1 MRSSY
6 FDGEVLQLIGWKFL
20 AWLLTAV
27 TFGIAYPWAVCMVQ
41 RWETK
46 HTVIESNRLKF
57 DGKGIQLLGVW
68 ILLAILPLA
77 LLAVALLFARAA
89 IQASTPQVIVL
100 LIVCGVIVAA
110 CWSYFVQIQIKK
122 WITKHTQFQDPVRII
137 DAPETSQPQR
147 VDAPAYAAAAPAQT
161 VHLSD
166 DSILDTPLFLV
177 GAAVLSAVG
186 VGAFIF
192 TAHIVP
198 GLVVAAIGLGLLIV
212 FYVHQ

>member
-1 MRSSY
+1 MEKSY

-68 ILLAILPLA
+68 ILLAILPFA

-89 IQASTPQVIVL
+89 IQTSAPQVIVL

-122 WITKHTQFQDPVRII
+122 WITKHTQFQDPVRAI
-137 DAPETSQPQR
+137 DTQELPQPQKA
-147 VDAPAYAAAAPAQT
+147 DSPAYATAPVQT
-161 VHLSD
+161 VHLSG

-177 GAAVLSAVG
+177 AAAILSAVG
-186 VGAFIF
+186 VCAFIF

-198 GLVVAAIGLGLLIV
+198 GLVVAAIGIGLLIV
-212 FYVHQ
+212 FYAHQ